1 MSFITFYKIKYYY
14 IIHHR
19 LFNSLYVISKLGVAD
34 HILDRSV
41 DYRELASKV
50 NVNPSK
56 LYRIIRY
63 LSSEGYFIL
72 SDDGKVKLTY
82 GGQYLRSDRPDSMR
96 YCFINWNEEVL
107 QSMHYMLSEVRNEGE
122 AFELAFGKDI
132 FSLYEE
138 RPESAEA
145 FTKCMKGLFTT
156 TNSAAASEYDYSQHH
171 TLLDLGGGMGS
182 ATAAIL
188 KLHDK
193 HTLSNSKLSK
203 AIVFDLPEVVKH
215 GDQYHEILQYQ
226 GGSFFNITSIPR
238 GADVILINGVLH
250 DWNDDECV
258 TILKN
263 AASVLESKGTI
274 IVTDSA
280 VPKSNDPLFNSITQL
295 DVLMMTIS
303 SGDFRTYDE
312 YRSIFSRANLTLKE
326 SRPTRSLV
334 TLFIL
339 EK

>member
-1 MSFITFYKIKYYY
+1 M
-14 IIHHR
+14 HH
-19 LFNSLYVISKLGVAD
+19 
-34 HILDRSV
+34 
-41 DYRELASKV
+41 
-50 NVNPSK
+50 
-56 LYRIIRY
+56 
-63 LSSEGYFIL
+63 
-72 SDDGKVKLTY
+72 
-82 GGQYLRSDRPDSMR
+82 
-96 YCFINWNEEVL
+96 
-107 QSMHYMLSEVRNEGE
+107 MLSEVKNEGE

-156 TNSAAASEYDYSQHH
+156 VNSAAASEYDYSQHH

-193 HTLSNSKLSK
+193 HAFSNSKLSK

-250 DWNDDECV
+250 DWNDDECI
-258 TILKN
+258 TILQN
-263 AASVLESKGTI
+263 AASVLESQGTI

-280 VPKSNDPLFNSITQL
+280 VPKSNHPLFNIITQM
-295 DVLMMTIS
+295 DVHMMTIS